1 MSTKHQQPYLCG
13 HIHVPTKTDGP
24 CEIPQAPEK
33 SSTTPLPSDQS
44 ITESEPKQRLN
55 LKCPECHSE
64 FMKEQSKSSKT
75 LSRRALKLEE
85 AYAANVEQ
93 LIEREM
99 AGLVSRIPAW
109 VKQTETNPDEDKSI
123 YKL

>member
-1 MSTKHQQPYLCG
+1 
-13 HIHVPTKTDGP
+13 
-24 CEIPQAPEK
+24 
-33 SSTTPLPSDQS
+33 
-44 ITESEPKQRLN
+44 
-55 LKCPECHSE
+55 
-64 FMKEQSKSSKT
+64 MKEQSKSSKT